1 MPNTTE
7 IPADVA
13 AMSFEDALAE
23 LERIVRELETGTTRL
38 EDSITAYERGSH
50 LKAHCERKL
59 REAQA
64 KVEKIAKSADGTLGV
79 DPAGL
84 G

>member
-1 MPNTTE
+1 MSNSSEVPSD
-7 IPADVA
+7 IA

-23 LERIVRELETGTTRL
+23 LERIVRELETGTARL
-38 EDSITAYERGSH
+38 EDSIAAYERGSH

-64 KVEKIAKSADGTLGV
+64 KVEKISKAADGTV
-79 DPAGL
+79 DVGPAGL
-84 G
+84 D